1 MMTTIDHES
10 DITDE
15 VLEELL
21 EAIWTC
27 REQGESSAT
36 AVGQA
41 AHTDHAEQAL
51 GLLQQQGLVQLSGDF
66 VKLTGEGEQAAAAV
80 IRRHRL
86 AEHLLVNGLGMSPEQ
101 TEELACAF
109 EHNALPEVVD
119 SICALLGHPTECPH
133 GKPIPPGDDCQQS
146 KAAHA
151 APLQPLTEIPSGC
164 WARVAHLRTRDH
176 ERLHQLLSMGISPGV
191 QLRIHQRT
199 PVFVVQVDQS
209 EFAMDRDVAGD
220 IHVWLVSETE

>member
-1 MMTTIDHES
+1 MKEQKETVTE
-10 DITDE
+10 E
-15 VLEELL
+15 VMDELL

-27 REQGESSAT
+27 REEGDTTVAAVT
-36 AVGQA
+36 AA
-41 AHTDHAEQAL
+41 AHTDVVPEAME
-51 GLLQQQGLVQLSGDF
+51 LLASRGLVQQD
-66 VKLTGEGEQAAAAV
+66 GEDLVFTEDGERAAAEL

-86 AEHLLVNGLGMSPEQ
+86 AEHLLVSGLGMSPEQ